1 MPHPSFSRPL
11 LAERARLS
19 AEDRTRVLDHRRPH
33 TRLGFAYQLAF
44 LRLTGRLP
52 RQKPLEIAPDLLHVV
67 ALQLGDSVGGDPERA
82 SEELGRYAQRQPTI
96 SAHAEEIKAYL
107 GYRAFEGA
115 DEQAAL
121 RAHLETEVEHLE
133 QTSALVAKAEDYLR
147 REKVLL
153 PAVSTLRRL
162 AQHVRGAFRRRLYAR
177 LAGQLSEEHEARL
190 DALLETPG
198 EYPSEDGAS
207 ALQSLREPPGMA
219 SPRAFKAEAA
229 KLERIDETGI
239 EGVDLSWI
247 RGSLRKALARRA
259 LRSDAHRLR
268 ELKAPHR
275 YAALAC
281 FLQELRAETIDTL
294 VEMHAKLMTGTYR
307 RAKSELDDQLRAH
320 RRQVLA
326 TLQSFRS
333 MARLVLD
340 EDVADEDLRA
350 SILEH
355 TPAERLEAELAHA
368 EEHLSGPKSDVFPFV
383 TRRYSYLRRFAPTLL
398 GTLDLKAEPTGDG
411 RRDASGRPG
420 AEGLAGAEDLG
431 GSGTEND
438 LIVATRILRRMNEEG
453 RRKVPEDA
461 PTSFLKKKDRPFV
474 LAEGGDLDRAG
485 YECAVLTAVRDEIKR
500 GNLYVAGSR
509 RYRRLGEFF
518 MPDEQWESV
527 RADFFAR
534 SGLPADSEAAVSH
547 LKARLG
553 GSYDRFLTS
562 LPRNAYVD
570 FDEGG
575 RWHFGSDPAESL
587 SAEDEQH
594 LGRLTTWL
602 EKRVR
607 HVKLP
612 DLLIEVDN
620 DLRFMRPFLPRGAPS
635 GGHPS
640 GGRPSEGGGGS
651 EARGT
656 DAQAR
661 TPEAV
666 CQAVAV
672 VIAYGCNLGPVA
684 MARLT
689 KGVTYP
695 QIKRIA
701 DWHLHE
707 EALRAALAEVTDGI
721 AGLDTARVWGEGT
734 SSSSDGQR
742 FIFPRKTVKR
752 TYSHRLSDYALEFYS
767 FIADNYAPFYSTPTE
782 CDERDAAYVL
792 DGLLYHESDLDP
804 EEHYTDTHGYTECNF
819 AAFALLG
826 RRFCPRIKGLKKQ
839 RIYRT
844 EAAEAYGPLRG
855 VLAGRDRQIH
865 FDWIEAEWDRIAW
878 LVASFAYGHATASV
892 VMQRLVSFG
901 TGNRLYRATREL
913 GRIFKTEFVL
923 EYLRAPELRRRV
935 RRGLLK
941 SEELHGLARSV
952 FYGKLGRADWRDFR
966 RQTSSASCLMLIMA
980 AIIYWQIREI
990 ERVIGEA
997 DVREV
1002 EGLRLDLLSHVSP
1015 IGWENV
1021 TLYGQYVLRP
1031 GLVRV

>member
-1 MPHPSFSRPL
+1 MPRPSFSRPL
-11 LAERARLS
+11 LAERVHLS
-19 AEDRTRVLDHRRPH
+19 AEDRARVLGHRRPH

-52 RQKPLEIAPDLLHVV
+52 RQQPLEIAPDLLHVV

-82 SEELGRYAQRQPTI
+82 REELGRYARRQPTI
-96 SAHAEEIKAYL
+96 SAHAEEIKSYL
-107 GYRAFEGA
+107 GYRAFEGVE
-115 DEQAAL
+115 EQAAL
-121 RAHLETEVEHLE
+121 TAHLESEVEHLE
-133 QTSALVAKAEDYLR
+133 QTSALVAKAEEYLR

-153 PAVSTLRRL
+153 PAVSTLRRI
-162 AQHVRGAFRRRLYAR
+162 AQRVRGAFRRRLYAR
-177 LAGQLSEEHEARL
+177 LTGLLSEGHKARL
-190 DALLETPG
+190 DALLETGGSEIPA
-198 EYPSEDGAS
+198 EYPSAEGASAEGAS

-239 EGVDLSWI
+239 GDVDLSWI

-307 RAKSELDDQLRAH
+307 RAKSELDDQLRTH

-340 EDVADEDLRA
+340 EGVADEDLRA
-350 SILEH
+350 AILEH
-355 TPAERLEAELAHA
+355 TPTERLEAELAHA
-368 EEHLSGPKSDVFPFV
+368 EEHLSGPKSGVFPFV
-383 TRRYSYLRRFAPTLL
+383 TQRFSYLRQFAPTLL
-398 GTLDLKAEPTGDG
+398 GTLDLKAEPTGN
-411 RRDASGRPG
+411 GRPDS
-420 AEGLAGAEDLG
+420 ASIRATEDPK
-431 GSGTEND
+431 GSGLEND
-438 LIVATRILRRMNEEG
+438 LVVATRILRRMNEEG
-453 RRKVPEDA
+453 RRKVPEGA

-474 LAEGGDLDRAG
+474 LAESGDLDRAG

-500 GNLYVAGSR
+500 GNLYVVGSR
-509 RYRRLGEFF
+509 RYRQLGDFF
-518 MPDEQWESV
+518 MPDEQWETA

-562 LPRNAYVD
+562 LPRNAYVR

-575 RWHFGSDPAESL
+575 RWHFGSDPAEDV

-594 LGRLTTWL
+594 LARLTTWL
-602 EKRVR
+602 KKRVR

-620 DLRFMRPFLPRGAPS
+620 DLRFMPPLLSKGKVGRA
-635 GGHPS
+635 
-640 GGRPSEGGGGS
+640 GGRP
-651 EARGT
+651 

-666 CQAVAV
+666 CQAVAAV
-672 VIAYGCNLGPVA
+672 MAYGCNLGPVA

-707 EALRAALAEVTDGI
+707 DALRAALAEVTDGI
-721 AGLDTARVWGEGT
+721 AGLDTARVWGDGK

-767 FIADNYAPFYSTPTE
+767 FVADNYAPLYSTPIE
-782 CDERDAAYVL
+782 CAERDAAYVL

-826 RRFCPRIKGLKKQ
+826 KRFCPRIRGLKKQ
-839 RIYRT
+839 RIYRAGPV
-844 EAAEAYGPLRG
+844 EEYGPLRG
-855 VLAGRDRQIH
+855 VLAGRERQIH
-865 FDWIEAEWDRIAW
+865 FDWIESEWDRIAQ

-892 VMQRLVSFG
+892 VMQRIVSFG
-901 TGNRLYRATREL
+901 AGNRLYRATREL

-966 RQTSSASCLMLIMA
+966 RQMSSASCLMLIMA

-990 ERVIGEA
+990 ERVIEEA
-997 DVREV
+997 DVLEV